1 MSELTAGMPAP
12 DFCLPDADEEM
23 VCLADLRGAYAVVY
37 FYPKDN
43 TSGCTLEARSFSDA
57 TDAFAREGAAVF
69 SISPDSTRSH
79 KRFAEKH
86 NLSVRL
92 LSDPDRRAI
101 EAYGVWVPKKLY
113 GREYMGVER
122 STFIIDPEGKVAA
135 IWRKVKVKG
144 HMAAVLAKFESLTA
158 GA

>member
-37 FYPKDN
+37 FYLKDN

-69 SISPDSTRSH
+69 GISPDPVMSH
-79 KRFAEKH
+79 RRFSAKH

-101 EAYGVWVPKKLY
+101 EAYGAWVTKKMY
-113 GREYMGVER
+113 GREYRVSSGAPSSSTPKGR
-122 STFIIDPEGKVAA
+122 SLPSGG
-135 IWRKVKVKG
+135 R
-144 HMAAVLAKFESLTA
+144 
-158 GA
+158 